1 MLKPKLASGYNTQ
14 QLDLVHSTCLYLCTI
29 LGDYIDD
36 FVIVGGL
43 VPNLIIPQNPLPE
56 GVEAHVGTLDLD
68 IGLSIGV
75 FDRSRYQEIV
85 ERLRGAGFVPD
96 VNEKQNPTFQ
106 RWKLNNSIDVT
117 VDFLIPQT
125 TKGEVGGYLK
135 HLDTDFGAVITP
147 GLELAF
153 QDRTK
158 ITISG
163 KTPFGEKAKR
173 DVWVCD
179 PGAYIILK
187 ALAFDSRGENKD
199 AYDLFYVIR
208 NFGSGHEEVTKHILP
223 LMISEYAERA
233 IQILERDFSNPESI
247 GAVRVARFLYGR
259 LDDRIQVEVA
269 GYVNQFLTGIKKSRS

>member
-1 MLKPKLASGYNTQ
+1 MYKPQLTSGYNNQ
-14 QLDLVHSTCLYLCTI
+14 QLNLVHSMCLYLCTI
-29 LGDYIDD
+29 LGDYVDD

-56 GVEAHVGTLDLD
+56 GIEAHVGTLDLD

-75 FDRSRYQEIV
+75 FDSSRYQEIV
-85 ERLRGAGFVPD
+85 ERLRGAGFIPD
-96 VNEKQNPTFQ
+96 VNKNQNPTFQ
-106 RWKLNNSIDVT
+106 RWRLNNSIDVT
-117 VDFLIPQT
+117 VDFLIPQI
-125 TKGEVGGYLK
+125 TKDEIGGSLK
-135 HLDTDFGAVITP
+135 HLDTNFGAVITP

-173 DVWVCD
+173 DVWVCG

-187 ALAFDSRGENKD
+187 ALAFESRGENKD

-208 NFGSGHEEVTKHILP
+208 NFGNGHQEVIQHILP
-223 LMISEYAERA
+223 LINSKHGKQA
-233 IQILERDFSNPESI
+233 IKILDRDFSNPELI
-247 GAVRVARFLYGR
+247 GPVRVARFLYGSVDER
-259 LDDRIQVEVA
+259 TQVEVS
-269 GYVNQFLTGIKKSRS
+269 GYVNQLLTGVK